1 MRWENNWKNKGKKT
15 PLFYNFHY
23 NLVKLTG
30 ALPAWLWL
38 RPKIY
43 YPFGKPDKKGALM
56 VAANHSTFIDPIIVQ
71 LTFPW
76 RYLHSIATKDL
87 FDTRLKAWFFTRMHC
102 IMVDKDNFSLA
113 SFHEVVSRLQA
124 GRLVVIFPEGGLHI
138 GGKDA
143 MGAFKSG
150 AVLMAHKAG
159 ARILPMHIVRREKWY
174 HRQRILVGMPLDVG
188 QLLGA
193 MPSMEAVTQASE
205 TLRQKQLELV
215 AYYESL
221 PIYHKLHKERNETP
235 L

>member
-1 MRWENNWKNKGKKT
+1 MRSEKKLKNKKF

-23 NLVKLTG
+23 NLVKFTG

-38 RPKIY
+38 RPKIH
-43 YPFGKPDKKGALM
+43 YPFGKPGKKGKLM

-76 RYLHSIATKDL
+76 RYLHSVATKDL
-87 FDTRLKAWFFTRMHC
+87 FSSKFKAWFFTQMHC
-102 IMVDKDNFSLA
+102 IEIDKDNFSLA
-113 SFHEVVSRLQA
+113 SFREIVSRLQA
-124 GRLVVIFPEGGLHI
+124 GKLVVIFPEGGVHI
-138 GGKDA
+138 GGPDA

-159 ARILPMHIVRREKWY
+159 SNILPMYIVRREKWY
-174 HRQRILVGMPLDVG
+174 HRQQILVGMPLPITE
-188 QLLGA
+188 LLGD

-205 TLRQKQLELV
+205 LLRQKQLELIE
-215 AYYESL
+215 YYESCV
-221 PIYHKLHKERNETP
+221 LHKERTVTP